1 MGVGTVRAGEERER
15 LESLPN
21 VGVGP
26 LRFGMSSAEVADA
39 LQVSG
44 PQERAGGPYRREDFA
59 DGGWC
64 FTTRANWRAWR
75 WMRSPVL
82 QVYLAGFA
90 PAGRDPEQAHQYLL
104 GYAAE
109 HGNCLLYTPDDLRPD
124 LGLILRAQQIA
135 DVHLSRPL
143 FVIEEWLDSEYY
155 RERLPLERHPGH
167 AWMGGAFVAR
177 EPLPGCAGTLP
188 APCSTRQIKC
198 SVTSATSQPAVGHRT
213 LRRHPA
219 TVVIAAINEW
229 L

>member
-1 MGVGTVRAGEERER
+1 MRAGEERER
-15 LESLPN
+15 WESLPN

-59 DGGWC
+59 DGVAAFYDAGKLAC
-64 FTTRANWRAWR
+64 VALDAITG
-75 WMRSPVL
+75 P

-90 PAGRDPEQAHQYLL
+90 LAGRDPEQAHQYLL

-109 HGNCLLYTPDDLRPD
+109 HGNCLLYTPDDSLSLTD

-135 DVHLSRPL
+135 DVRLSRPL

-155 RERLPLERHPGH
+155 RERLPLE
-167 AWMGGAFVAR
+167 
-177 EPLPGCAGTLP
+177 GT
-188 APCSTRQIKC
+188 
-198 SVTSATSQPAVGHRT
+198 
-213 LRRHPA
+213 PA
-219 TVVIAAINEW
+219 THGWAGPS
-229 L
+229 